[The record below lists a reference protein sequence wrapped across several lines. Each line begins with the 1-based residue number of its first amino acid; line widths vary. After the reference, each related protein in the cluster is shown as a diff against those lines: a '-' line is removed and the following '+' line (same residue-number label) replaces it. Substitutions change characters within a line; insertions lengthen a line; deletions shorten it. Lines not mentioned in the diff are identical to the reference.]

1 MQDAWHAQLV
11 QLFQFQANRPGI
23 ETQNKAV
30 IDELLEVGAL
40 ERLWKLVAQ
49 IHEVPMLAMCVG
61 NHAQASQATF
71 GRLKL
76 QDGIQGG
83 LFSEVK
89 TNKPAQ

>member
-1 MQDAWHAQLV
+1 M
-11 QLFQFQANRPGI
+11 P
-23 ETQNKAV
+23 
-30 IDELLEVGAL
+30 
-40 ERLWKLVAQ
+40 Q

-89 TNKPAQ
+89 TNKPAQRDTAQAFMLPV

>member
-1 MQDAWHAQLV
+1 MQDARHAQLL
-11 QLFQFQANRPGI
+11 QLFQFQANGSGV

-40 ERLWKLVAQ
+40 ERLWKLMPQ
-49 IHEVPMLAMCVG
+49 IHEVPMLTVRIG

-71 GRLKL
+71 GSLKL
-76 QDGIQGG
+76 QDGVQGG
-83 LFSEVK
+83 LISEVK